1 MKELFEVIEKV
12 YETGKLPR
20 GYTQI
25 DFRVLENVYM
35 DLVQYCYADFISEK
49 CYKTL
54 IKCKITVKEKGIGW
68 EAIR

>member
-1 MKELFEVIEKV
+1 MKDLFKIIEKV
-12 YETGKLPR
+12 YETGKLPK
-20 GYTQI
+20 GYTQV

-35 DLVQYCYADFISEK
+35 DLVQYCCANFISEK

-54 IKCKITVKEKGIGW
+54 VKCGIAVKENGTGW